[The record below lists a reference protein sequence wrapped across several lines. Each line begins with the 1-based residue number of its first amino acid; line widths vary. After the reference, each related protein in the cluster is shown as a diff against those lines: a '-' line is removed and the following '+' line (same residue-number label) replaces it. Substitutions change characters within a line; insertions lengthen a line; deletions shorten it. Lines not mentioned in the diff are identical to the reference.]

1 MCRPDPT
8 MIASRLEEEA
18 IRKRME
24 EEKEKEKE
32 KELQNQ
38 SQNSEVAP

>member
-32 KELQNQ
+32 LQNQ